1 MGAERS
7 TDPRVVWR
15 AFSRRALSS
24 LAISFVAFG
33 AMALT
38 EKRAL
43 AQDAAAFYKGKTIT
57 IFVGYKPGGGYDHS
71 ARILARHYG
80 RHIPGQPNII
90 IKNMPGAGTVVAA
103 NYVNNTAPKDGTVIG
118 LYADLLTLAP
128 MLNTKGIK
136 FHPKDFGW
144 LGSMASRG
152 TPVVVVRRDGPAQT
166 YEEATKKEVLIGA
179 SGPDAT
185 SAYALLLNETLGT
198 KFKVLMGYTGGTS
211 EIDLAIE
218 RGEVHGR
225 ASGDWFTIKQHKR
238 PWLDKKMVAIMMQL
252 SLKPNPDLKGVPLA
266 IDLAKKPEDKQL
278 MELIFGTAQFF
289 RAFSVAKG
297 VPAERLAALRAAF
310 DATAKDPAFV
320 KDWSGQFAAGVD
332 YSSYRDIETF
342 LNRIYSFPPHVA
354 ARARK
359 FLGGKK

>member
-1 MGAERS
+1 MTKNGSRIGVCIRNAAIGAVS
-7 TDPRVVWR
+7 PV
-15 AFSRRALSS
+15 F
-24 LAISFVAFG
+24 LAVTLPAAGHAQPATASFY
-33 AMALT
+33 T
-38 EKRAL
+38 
-43 AQDAAAFYKGKTIT
+43 GKTISLV
-57 IFVGYKPGGGYDHS
+57 VGYKPGGGYDQS
-71 ARILARHYG
+71 ARILARHFAE
-80 RHIPGQPNII
+80 HIPGKPAMIVR
-90 IKNMPGAGTVVAA
+90 NMPGAGTVVAA

-118 LYADLLTLAP
+118 LYADLLTIAP
-128 MLNTKGIK
+128 LLQTKGVK
-136 FHPKDFGW
+136 FDPREFGW

-166 YEEATKKEVLIGA
+166 YEQATQKEVLIGA

-185 SAYALLLNETLGT
+185 SAYALLINETLGT

-225 ASGDWFTIKQHKR
+225 ASGDWYTIKQHKK
-238 PWLDKKMVAIMMQL
+238 PWLEKKLVTVMMQL

-266 IDLAKKPEDKQL
+266 IDLAKTDADKQL
-278 MELIFGTAQFF
+278 MELVFGTAQYF

-297 VPAERLAALRAAF
+297 VPADRLAALRKAF
-310 DATAKDPAFV
+310 DDTAKDPAFV
-320 KDWSGQFAAGVD
+320 KDWSVQFAAGVD
-332 YSSYRDIETF
+332 YSSYKDIEGF
-342 LNRIYSFPPHVA
+342 LNRVYSFPPSVA